1 MQSID
6 HKGLLYV
13 KYDNMDLLETV
24 DYSHIYVG
32 NNVGLKEKFL
42 CLNLIY
48 IGSTTMTQGS
58 NWLKLVYLLM
68 LFIKLDKILLGIYVI
83 CVIDCTM
90 IKSVIIH
97 ATCTGLEV
105 FFILNSIW
113 VFVYCCCIFIFQAAW
128 ALWVILAN

>member
-58 NWLKLVYLLM
+58 N
-68 LFIKLDKILLGIYVI
+68 
-83 CVIDCTM
+83 
-90 IKSVIIH
+90 
-97 ATCTGLEV
+97 
-105 FFILNSIW
+105 
-113 VFVYCCCIFIFQAAW
+113 
-128 ALWVILAN
+128 